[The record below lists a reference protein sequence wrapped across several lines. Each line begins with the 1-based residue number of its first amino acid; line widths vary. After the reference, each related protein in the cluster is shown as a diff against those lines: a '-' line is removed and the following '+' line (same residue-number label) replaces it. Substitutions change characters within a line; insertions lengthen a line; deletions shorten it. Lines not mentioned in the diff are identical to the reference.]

1 MTDQA
6 MSPLRRRM
14 IEDMS
19 IRKFTP
25 GTQHTYVRF
34 VKDFSI
40 FFGRS
45 PDKAAFEDVRRY
57 QLHLT
62 SRGTSPFT
70 VNAAMAALRFFYRIT
85 LRRHDIA
92 DHIPVVPQPQ
102 KLPVILS
109 PDEVARLLN
118 AARGAKYK
126 AALSVA
132 YGAGLRA
139 SEIRSL
145 KVTDIDSDRM
155 MIRVEQG
162 KGRKDRYVMLS
173 PHLLELLRT
182 WWKVQRPRG
191 YLFPGRD
198 RINPLTLR
206 QLDRACLEA
215 TRLAGIN
222 KRVTP
227 HVLRHSFATHLLE
240 RKVDIRVIQALLGH
254 VKLDTTAIYTR
265 VATKTIQEV
274 TSPLEHLIQKPG
286 DIGNAKADKPVEQAT
301 PPKQP
306 KPRNQTKP
314 KNRSKLTKQTKARKQ
329 SKVRRQR
336 KPPA

>member
-1 MTDQA
+1 MPATQRQAEHRRSRSRNGIIQSAAENEQIEFLGRRTD
-6 MSPLRRRM
+6 
-14 IEDMS
+14 
-19 IRKFTP
+19 
-25 GTQHTYVRF
+25 
-34 VKDFSI
+34 
-40 FFGRS
+40 GRS
-45 PDKAAFEDVRRY
+45 CLVIVLGRFLG
-57 QLHLT
+57 QT
-62 SRGTSPFT
+62 
-70 VNAAMAALRFFYRIT
+70 ALRFFFKIT

-92 DHIPVVPQPQ
+92 DHIPFVPQPQ
-102 KLPVILS
+102 KLPVILG
-109 PDEVARLLN
+109 PDEVARLLA
-118 AARGAKYK
+118 AARGPKYK

-145 KVTDIDSDRM
+145 KVTDIDSERM

-191 YLFPGRD
+191 YLFPGQD

-215 TRLAGIN
+215 ARLAGIN

-227 HVLRHSFATHLLE
+227 HLLRHSFATHLLE

-254 VKLDTTAIYTR
+254 AKLDTTAIYTR

-274 TSPLEHLIQKPG
+274 TSPLDSARPFHCK
-286 DIGNAKADKPVEQAT
+286 
-301 PPKQP
+301 
-306 KPRNQTKP
+306 R
-314 KNRSKLTKQTKARKQ
+314 RSK
-329 SKVRRQR
+329 S
-336 KPPA
+336 